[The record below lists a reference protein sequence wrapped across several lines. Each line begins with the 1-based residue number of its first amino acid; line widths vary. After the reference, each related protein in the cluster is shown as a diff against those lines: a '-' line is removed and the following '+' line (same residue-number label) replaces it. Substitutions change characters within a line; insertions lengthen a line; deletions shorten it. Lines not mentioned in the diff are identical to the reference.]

1 MSFAGTVSARPD
13 GPVIKCPPEDFKPFN
28 PRSTPCHLSPMAIAK
43 RDATISACA
52 QTKEDFKQ

>member
-1 MSFAGTVSARPD
+1 
-13 GPVIKCPPEDFKPFN
+13 
-28 PRSTPCHLSPMAIAK
+28 MAIAK